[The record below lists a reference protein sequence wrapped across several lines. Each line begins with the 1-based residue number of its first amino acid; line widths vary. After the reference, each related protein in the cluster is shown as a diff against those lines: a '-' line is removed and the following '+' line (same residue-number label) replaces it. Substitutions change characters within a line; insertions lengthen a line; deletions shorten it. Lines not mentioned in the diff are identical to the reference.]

1 MQWRQFVMD
10 LDALDP
16 ATVEDLFSQLGACS
30 VTLSDAGDEPVLEPG
45 PGETPLWSNTRV
57 TGLFFADTDMEAFG
71 SALAAGLGIR
81 QLPKH
86 HVEELADRA
95 WEREW
100 LKDFGAMQF
109 GKRLWICPTEQ
120 SVGAASAAKGP
131 SGPNSDDAVIVRL
144 DPGLA
149 FGTGTHPTTAMCL
162 EWLDGVGLEGKTF
175 LDYGCGSGVLAI
187 AALKLGC
194 TSATGMDIDP
204 QAITATR
211 QNAAD
216 NGVGE
221 NLFVTGSPDG
231 IEGEFD
237 VIVANILA
245 GPLVQFAD
253 SITSLL
259 ARGGMLALSGVL
271 CEQADE
277 VMQAYRSW
285 IEFDEPEFREQDGQT
300 WSRLTGWK
308 R

>member
-1 MQWRQFVMD
+1 
-10 LDALDP
+10 
-16 ATVEDLFSQLGACS
+16 
-30 VTLSDAGDEPVLEPG
+30 VLEPG

-57 TGLFFADTDMEAFG
+57 TGLFSADTDMDVFRSE
-71 SALAAGLGIR
+71 LAAGLGIR
-81 QLPKH
+81 QLPRH

-100 LKDFGAMQF
+100 LNDFGAMQF

-120 SVGAASAAKGP
+120 SAGRA
-131 SGPNSDDAVIVRL
+131 SGPNSDDAVIVHL

-162 EWLDGVGLEGKTF
+162 EWLDGVNLEGKTM

-194 TSATGMDIDP
+194 TAATGMDIDP

-216 NGVGE
+216 NGVGG

-237 VIVANILA
+237 VVVANILA

-277 VMQAYRSW
+277 VMQAYRPR
-285 IEFDEPEFREQDGQT
+285 IEFDEPEFRAQDGQT

>member
-1 MQWRQFVMD
+1 VHWRQFVMD

-30 VTLSDAGDEPVLEPG
+30 VTLSDAGDDPVLEPG

-57 TGLFFADTDMEAFG
+57 TGLFSADTDMEAFRT
-71 SALAAGLGIR
+71 ALAAGLGIQ

-100 LKDFGAMQF
+100 LKDFSAMQF
-109 GKRLWICPTEQ
+109 GARLWICPTEQ
-120 SVGAASAAKGP
+120 SAGAAAAGNEP
-131 SGPNSDDAVIVRL
+131 SGPNAGNAVIVRL

-162 EWLDGVGLEGKTF
+162 EWLDGVDLKGKTL

-194 TSATGMDIDP
+194 SSATGMDIDP
-204 QAITATR
+204 QAVTATR

-221 NLFVTGSPDG
+221 NLRVTGSPDA

-237 VIVANILA
+237 VVVANILA

-277 VMQAYRSW
+277 VMQAYRPR
-285 IEFDEPEFREQDGQT
+285 IEFDEPEFRAQDGQT